1 MDGFLNAMPK
11 AELHIHLEGTLE
23 PELMFELA
31 WRNGVKLP
39 FESVEAL
46 KAAYDFG
53 NLQDFLDLYYQGT
66 AVLQTEQDFYDLTWA
81 WLQRCHA
88 QNVVHVEPFFDPQA
102 HTSRGVD
109 ISTVISGIWQAL
121 RDAEQQ
127 LNISSNLIMC
137 FLRHLDEE
145 SALQTLADAEMWL
158 ECISGVGLD
167 SSELGHPP
175 AKFARVFAKA
185 RQLGLKAVAHA
196 GEEGPADYIWEALDT
211 LKISRIDH
219 GVRAIEDARLMER
232 IIEQRIPLTVCPLS
246 NVRLRVFDEMAD
258 HNIVRMLQKNVC
270 VTVNSDDPAYFGGYV
285 TENFVALQQALDL
298 SAEQALQ
305 LAANSFEASFAA
317 PQRKTEL
324 LEQLKVFA
332 RENGCQIAA

>member
-211 LKISRIDH
+211 LKICRIDH